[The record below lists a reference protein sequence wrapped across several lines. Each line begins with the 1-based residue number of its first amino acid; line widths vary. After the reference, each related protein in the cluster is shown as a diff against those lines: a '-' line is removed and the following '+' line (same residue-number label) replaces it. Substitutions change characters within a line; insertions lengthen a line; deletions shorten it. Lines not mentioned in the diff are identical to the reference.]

1 MKFQPEAMEQ
11 ITNLVANHMLPNECS
26 VVVGD
31 NSSGKSFFVRQLVLR
46 WKDKIPV
53 YFLDAVNRGFNVS
66 KVTGT
71 KERPEYKD
79 SIVST
84 RLREEYFNMQD
95 SFSCYGTSTER
106 IEQIYSAFESK
117 VQQLF
122 AELTGDKFQIL
133 YGDPLG
139 EVLFPGGRS
148 ALSSGYQALIRVLL
162 ELVYCEEMMPHA
174 EKPMYVVI
182 DELDEF
188 LSPHYSAQ
196 ILGFLRDK
204 FPEMEFVVTTHSIDL
219 VVAAKNANLILFDQ
233 NGYEVLDANDYLTYS
248 EVQMIFSRIFG
259 GRDDNLPD
267 AEKTLRRLLN
277 NKMNRAWSEMDEK
290 MMEQLERGQL
300 TPSQQLIY
308 RQILEW

>member
-1 MKFQPEAMEQ
+1 M
-11 ITNLVANHMLPNECS
+11 
-26 VVVGD
+26 
-31 NSSGKSFFVRQLVLR
+31 
-46 WKDKIPV
+46 
-53 YFLDAVNRGFNVS
+53 
-66 KVTGT
+66 
-71 KERPEYKD
+71 
-79 SIVST
+79 
-84 RLREEYFNMQD
+84 
-95 SFSCYGTSTER
+95 
-106 IEQIYSAFESK
+106 
-117 VQQLF
+117 
-122 AELTGDKFQIL
+122 
-133 YGDPLG
+133 
-139 EVLFPGGRS
+139 
-148 ALSSGYQALIRVLL
+148 
-162 ELVYCEEMMPHA
+162 
-174 EKPMYVVI
+174 I

-259 GRDDNLPD
+259 GRDDDLPD

-290 MMEQLERGQL
+290 MMEQLKRGQL